1 MIIDHSTIEAM
12 KTVAVSAFKTHLLAL
27 LAEVQRT
34 GDPLLVTKR
43 GRPLARVEPVRE
55 SPIRSFKG
63 RWKGRVRILGDVVAP
78 ASDPS
83 EWEALR
89 E

>member
-1 MIIDHSTIEAM
+1 MIDAM

-43 GRPLARVEPVRE
+43 GRPLARVEPARE
-55 SPIRSFKG
+55 SPLRSFKG

-78 ASDPS
+78 ASGAS

-89 E
+89 D